1 MSCGVVECCGG
12 GNGRIGSG
20 CGAFV
25 LRCRMFEAY
34 SFDVARDVRP
44 VGAELAID
52 GDAAINSAG

>member
-1 MSCGVVECCGG
+1 
-12 GNGRIGSG
+12 
-20 CGAFV
+20 
-25 LRCRMFEAY
+25 MFEAY